1 MADKISREEESRED
15 ARPKTKDARPPPACG
30 LIKEGPRRMEADSK
44 VKKKFS
50 IIHIPLFS
58 FFSSELYRDVGLRWK
73 GVNFS
78 YLLLF
83 LAICWIPAMIKI
95 HAGFTGFVDNDAP
108 TFLEQLPEITIT
120 DGEVSI
126 SEAEPYYIKAP
137 KCGKVLAVIDTT
149 GTIETLEDANAPC
162 LLTKTKIMWKKS
174 EVETQTF
181 DLSKIEHFVLN
192 SERVMGWLRTANKF
206 LVVTIY
212 PAALLGSYVFR
223 IVQAL
228 IYGVVGLLFALWCK
242 AKLSY
247 GALVRLSVAA
257 MTPCMLG
264 KTILGMADIRLPY
277 AGLISLAITLAY
289 LLFGVNANSEAE
301 PGEGE
306 SEEPEEMI
314 I

>member
-1 MADKISREEESRED
+1 
-15 ARPKTKDARPPPACG
+15 
-30 LIKEGPRRMEADSK
+30 MEAEGEEK
-44 VKKKFS
+44 RKFS
-50 IIHIPLFS
+50 IIHIPVFS
-58 FFSSELYRDVGLRWK
+58 FFSKELYSDVGLRWK

-83 LAICWIPAMIKI
+83 LAICWIPTMIKI
-95 HAGFTGFVDNDAP
+95 HAGFTGFVNNEAP

-137 KCGKVLAVIDTT
+137 ESDDVLAVIDTT
-149 GTIETLEDANAPC
+149 GTIDSLEDANAPC

-181 DLSKIEHFVLN
+181 DLSKIEDFVLN
-192 SERVMGWLRTANKF
+192 SEHVMGWLRTANKF
-206 LVVTIY
+206 LVITIY

-228 IYGVVGLLFALWCK
+228 IYGAVGLLFSLWCK
-242 AKLSY
+242 AALSY
-247 GALVRLSVAA
+247 AALVRLAVVA

-264 KTILGMADIRLPY
+264 KTILGMVDIHLPY
-277 AGLISLAITLAY
+277 AGLIFLMITLAY
-289 LLFGVNANSEAE
+289 LFFAVNANSEVKLTQE
-301 PGEGE
+301 ET
-306 SEEPEEMI
+306 EEPEDMMI
-314 I
+314 